1 MNVRVSARFCST
13 LVLATAAQFLFAE
26 GEWVQGTIVKT
37 PITNRVDNKIVVD
50 IQKRCNETNTK
61 QCCLKGA
68 PIPQNKCLMFG
79 VSLGRSPRSL
89 LEDDLRLVYNELT
102 AGSRLYTPS
111 SLRLVAGAAIHQ
123 VSRETTSTGVPKWV
137 VVCDDKGSLRGFGFD
152 EGSSTALVKAG
163 AADYT
168 AESVTMLDANGW
180 ATSEA
185 PTLYEYSDPKG
196 RLFRFGADPSDPETY
211 LQLVSVR
218 FPGGRIETGDDIG
231 FEILRDAEGTP
242 RQIVGPAKI
251 AVLPDAPAGE
261 VGYDI
266 VLYPNDASTTSWQ
279 RDAAGFYVLDPAAEP
294 LVTWRVRNPEPET
307 DLVVDLSKVVGDSSP
322 VTWRFVYNTEL
333 EDFSLEYPDGAMKSF
348 SGMYY
353 NEDRSSVIVEK
364 FNVIDGEKSSHE
376 ISEFHRYGDTYRR
389 VSKTRDPDG
398 LALRS
403 EYAFY
408 DDATRYGLE
417 KSVVYED
424 GSWERFDYD
433 ASRRLFKKVSPWLDS
448 DLDDPDEE
456 SVCTTYDYA
465 PFLASD
471 VVRWNDTRPRVEITR
486 TTGIE
491 TSRFYYAYPTNEIGR
506 SQSIKEQAG
515 AQNAPY
521 GDPRNRRWTTEF
533 YGPADGAFL
542 HGRVAVETD
551 FTGWTAA
558 HTYERGFVNLAT
570 YAFVPDPGGDA
581 WRETILRTKPGAMTR
596 RFRSVRT
603 AQGNEVLSTEEG
615 LHESGEWIP
624 LATVKMAYDRN
635 GNLVRRETQDGRVE
649 EWSYG
654 LNCCGMESH
663 TTWDGRQFV
672 YEYDKQGNRTRETK
686 VGMSANGSDSVS
698 TVYSR
703 RPDGLL
709 LSVTVTNAVT
719 GDGFET
725 DSYRYDAAGREI
737 WHRDRNGREERTEY
751 AGLGFS
757 SSDQI
762 SSSAQSRY
770 RDGRIK
776 SISQS
781 GVVRSLRVYAVSS
794 DGCLVDRERK
804 DELYWEETEENYFGE
819 TISVRDERPDGGSV
833 VLRYDVD
840 CSGNV
845 LSETLS
851 EVSGED
857 GESVLQKRLFA
868 YDGNGDRIVSCLD
881 ANANGTIDFA
891 GDDYVEE
898 TERGFVRETD
908 GWWSETVRY
917 VYPDA
922 AGTNRLVESVE
933 RLRFSGEPFGL
944 VAQRGPSG
952 DSLWS
957 LSVSV
962 SRSSKSVEYSVLKP
976 DSANPERKLERN
988 GLPVLT
994 VDSFASTNRFDY
1006 DGLGRLC
1013 GAETRRGT
1021 VRKTFDWPFSET
1033 TTWNGRVSV
1042 TNRFDV
1048 LGRRV
1053 SVVDSFG
1060 RTSRMQYDAFGN
1072 VTNQS
1077 GAVPHISFGY
1087 DKGGRLVSHTTYA
1100 CETNPVVTR
1109 FEVDPVS
1116 GRTLRE
1122 ERADGS
1128 SISFDYDGAGRI
1140 VSRTSARGIRTDFVY
1155 DPLGRLRGVSHSD
1168 GTPGR
1173 HYRHDRLGRIV
1184 SAWTD
1189 DGVTNAY
1196 AYAGISISPVLKRT
1210 PLGDVVRDF
1219 DSAGRCRSISAPF
1232 GYLVSTTFDPLGR
1245 IASLQTGSERFDF
1258 GWTTNGFVGEVR
1270 STGGFWRQTDY
1281 EPLSGSVV
1289 RLRTGMGNET
1299 VGQYAYE
1306 SDEMGRRLAEIG
1318 WLGDVFSVSN
1328 RWQYDDLDQL
1338 AREWIGGEKQAF
1350 GYDGNGNRTES
1361 VLGEESSLYQNNVLD
1376 QMTNLVVSGV
1386 GIPLTY
1392 DADGNMTKDEKGLSY
1407 DWDAEN
1413 RLDRVSG
1420 PDWELCYKY
1429 DPDGRIVEKI
1439 ETRSGAIV
1447 RKDGFLWNDDR
1458 IILHWRTE
1466 NGSTKCSQF
1475 VWGPDGSGTD
1485 GNLGGVGGLLVVNT
1499 FDFDV
1504 MSSTTF
1510 SFPVFDGRGNI
1521 TGYVNTNGTILAAV
1535 SYDSF
1540 GSFHERQGPVAEY
1553 LFWFSTQPFEFRTGS
1568 CEYLHRQ
1575 LIPSLGKWRT
1585 RDPLGIVAGSNPY
1598 RFVNNSPMNF
1608 VDKFGYDC
1616 VSWTP
1621 FDFSKPGEP
1630 GKPARFWAAE
1640 GPEKKP
1646 EISYSLTGSRCDT
1659 CCDDGRLG
1667 NKYSLDFSAS
1677 LSWSASLSVWGGSVS
1692 LGEDLKGELWLGA
1705 KGEIAV
1711 GGLGSLSF
1719 SYTDCQNK
1727 CFSTKFCIEASAKF
1741 SIAVGGNLSW
1751 KIFWWS
1757 QSFGVYGEAVGSAS
1771 ISQCFSISPC
1781 NQGGWIKR
1789 EPGEA
1794 CISGKIAL
1802 HVNLAFHSVEWS
1814 TDESRCWKF

>member
-1 MNVRVSARFCST
+1 MNVRVSARICST
-13 LVLATAAQFLFAE
+13 WVLATTALSAFAD

-37 PITNRVDNKIVVD
+37 LITNRVDNKIVVD

-61 QCCLKGA
+61 QCCQKGA

-79 VSLGRSPRSL
+79 VSLGQSPFSL
-89 LEDDLRLVYNELT
+89 LDEDLRLVYNELT

-111 SLRLVAGAAIHQ
+111 GLRLVAGAAIHQ
-123 VSRETTSTGVPKWV
+123 VSREATSKGVPKWV
-137 VVCDDKGSLRGFGFD
+137 VVCDEKGTMRGFGFD
-152 EGSSTALVKAG
+152 EGASTALVKAG
-163 AADYT
+163 AADYA

-364 FNVIDGEKSSHE
+364 YNVIDGEKSSHE

-448 DLDDPDEE
+448 ALADSDDA

-635 GNLVRRETQDGRVE
+635 GNLIRKETQDGRVE

-672 YEYDKQGNRTRETK
+672 YEYDQQGNRIRETR
-686 VGMSANGSDSVS
+686 VGLSPDGADSIS
-698 TVYSR
+698 TVYLR

-709 LSVTVTNAVT
+709 LSVMVTNVAT
-719 GDGFET
+719 RDGFVT

-737 WHRDRNGREERTEY
+737 WHRDRNGREEQTVFSGPRIVS
-751 AGLGFS
+751 FDQVS
-757 SSDQI
+757 SSEQV
-762 SSSAQSRY
+762 RY
-770 RDGRIK
+770 RDGRLK
-776 SISQS
+776 SMSQAD
-781 GVVRSLRVYAVSS
+781 VVRSLRSYTVS
-794 DGCLVDRERK
+794 DEGCLAIRERK
-804 DELYWEETEENYFGE
+804 DELYWQETSENYFGE
-819 TISVRDERPDGGSV
+819 IVSVRAERPSGGSIAQCYE
-833 VLRYDVD
+833 LD
-840 CSGNV
+840 SFGHV
-845 LSETLS
+845 LSMSLV
-851 EVSGED
+851 EVSEQGDESLLQNRVFSYDDEGNQSVVCLDAD
-857 GESVLQKRLFA
+857 GNGSID
-868 YDGNGDRIVSCLD
+868 YDGN
-881 ANANGTIDFA
+881 
-891 GDDYVEE
+891 DYIEE
-898 TERGFVRETD
+898 TERRFVRETD
-908 GWWSETVRY
+908 GWWEEIVRY
-917 VYPDA
+917 AYPENA
-922 AGTNRLVESVE
+922 ATNRIETFVE
-933 RLRFSGEPFGL
+933 RLRLSGEPFGL
-944 VAQRGPSG
+944 VAERGASR
-952 DSLWS
+952 DSLWR
-957 LSVSV
+957 LSVFV
-962 SRSSKSVEYSVLKP
+962 SRPSKSVGYSVQKP
-976 DSANPERKLERN
+976 ESTHPEQKLECN
-988 GLPVLT
+988 GLLVET
-994 VDSFASTNRFDY
+994 VDSFACTNRFDY

-1013 GAETRRGT
+1013 GERTARGT
-1021 VRKTFDWPFSET
+1021 VRKTFAWPFSET
-1033 TTWNGRVSV
+1033 TIWNDRVSI
-1042 TNRFDV
+1042 TNEFDV

-1053 SVVDSFG
+1053 SVTDSLG

-1077 GAVPHISFGY
+1077 GAVPHVSFGY
-1087 DKGGRLVSHTTYA
+1087 DKAGRLTMHTTYA
-1100 CETNPVVTR
+1100 CETNPVTTR
-1109 FEVDPVS
+1109 FELDAIS
-1116 GRTLRE
+1116 GRTLLEMRQ
-1122 ERADGS
+1122 DGS
-1128 SISFDYDGAGRI
+1128 AIAFDYDGAGRL
-1140 VSRTSARGIRTDFVY
+1140 VSRLSARGVRSSY
-1155 DPLGRLRGVSHSD
+1155 DYDALGRLLNVTHSD
-1168 GTPGR
+1168 STPGR
-1173 HYRHDRLGRIV
+1173 HFRHDRLGRV
-1184 SAWTD
+1184 VAAWTD
-1189 DGVTNAY
+1189 DGITNTY
-1196 AYAGISISPVLKRT
+1196 AYAGASAAPILKQT

-1245 IASLQTGSERFDF
+1245 IESLQTGSERFDF
-1258 GWTTNGFVGEVR
+1258 DWTTNGFVGEVR
-1270 STGGFWRQTDY
+1270 STGGFWRRTDY

-1289 RLRTGMGNET
+1289 RLHTGMGNET
-1299 VGQYAYE
+1299 VGQYAYG
-1306 SDEMGRRLAEIG
+1306 SDAMGRRLAENG
-1318 WLGDVFSVSN
+1318 WLADVFSVSN
-1328 RWQYDDLDQL
+1328 RWQYDDLDQV
-1338 AREWIGGEKQAF
+1338 AREWIGGNEQAF
-1350 GYDGNGNRTES
+1350 CYDGNGNRTES
-1361 VLGEESSLYQNNVLD
+1361 LLGEGSSLYQNNALD
-1376 QMTNLVVSGV
+1376 QMTNLVVSGA

-1413 RLDRVSG
+1413 RLARVFGS
-1420 PDWELCYKY
+1420 DWELRYKY
-1429 DPDGRIVEKI
+1429 DVEGRVVEKI
-1439 ETRSGAIV
+1439 ETRNGAVV
-1447 RKDGFLWNDDR
+1447 REDGFLWDDNR
-1458 IILHWRTE
+1458 IIQHWRTA
-1466 NGSTKCSQF
+1466 NDSTNCAQF
-1475 VWGPDGSGTD
+1475 VWGPDGSGAD
-1485 GNLGGVGGLLVVNT
+1485 GDLGGVGGLLVVNT
-1499 FDFDV
+1499 FDLDDL
-1504 MSSTTF
+1504 SSTTS

-1521 TGYVNTNGTILAAV
+1521 TGYVNTNGAVLAAV

-1540 GSFHERQGPVAEY
+1540 GVFRERQGPVADY
-1553 LFWFSTQPFEFRTGS
+1553 LFWFSTQPFEFRTGKV
-1568 CEYLHRQ
+1568 EYLRRNY
-1575 LIPSLGKWRT
+1575 IPTVGQWMSC
-1585 RDPLGIVAGSNPY
+1585 DPLGIRAGNNLYSFVRNNP
-1598 RFVNNSPMNF
+1598 VNAVDLFGLDCHEWSLLQLSP
-1608 VDKFGYDC
+1608 
-1616 VSWTP
+1616 
-1621 FDFSKPGEP
+1621 PGGG
-1630 GKPARFWAAE
+1630 GKPARWWALDDTLWSS
-1640 GPEKKP
+1640 GKTF
-1646 EISYSLTGSRCDT
+1646 SFNGSVCDN

-1667 NKYSLDFSAS
+1667 KKYTGSFMFEK
-1677 LSWSASLSVWGGSVS
+1677 SWNIQLATWGGAKKFDATSEGEVWGGLKADLSTSLAGEGSFSFLDCDNPCPSFSFCFNSTDSLSLS
-1692 LGEDLKGELWLGA
+1692 LGGNIGMQLGW
-1705 KGEIAV
+1705 V
-1711 GGLGSLSF
+1711 
-1719 SYTDCQNK
+1719 NM
-1727 CFSTKFCIEASAKF
+1727 
-1741 SIAVGGNLSW
+1741 
-1751 KIFWWS
+1751 
-1757 QSFGVYGEAVGSAS
+1757 SFGAYIELVGTLYLHLCVSV
-1771 ISQCFSISPC
+1771 SPC
-1781 NQGGWIKR
+1781 NKPLFSFSDS
-1789 EPGEA
+1789 EVCA
-1794 CISGKIAL
+1794 DLTVAT
-1802 HVNLAFHSVEWS
+1802 HVNLFFHQYAYTKELGKY
-1814 TDESRCWKF
+1814 CF

>member
-89 LEDDLRLVYNELT
+89 LEDDLRLIYNELT

-111 SLRLVAGAAIHQ
+111 GLRLVAGAAIHQ

-163 AADYT
+163 AADYA

-465 PFLASD
+465 PFLALD
-471 VVRWNDTRPRVEITR
+471 VVRWNDTRPRVETTR

-491 TSRFYYAYPTNEIGR
+491 TSRFYYAYPTNGAGR
-506 SQSIKEQAG
+506 SLSIKEQAG
-515 AQNAPY
+515 AQGAPF

-551 FTGWTAA
+551 FTGWTAT
-558 HTYERGFVNLAT
+558 HSYERGFVNLAT
-570 YAFVPDPGGDA
+570 YAFAPDPAGDA

-635 GNLVRRETQDGRVE
+635 GNLIRKETQDGRVE

-654 LNCCGMESH
+654 LNCCGMESY

-672 YEYDKQGNRTRETK
+672 YEYDQQGNRIRETR
-686 VGMSANGSDSVS
+686 VGLSPDGADSIS
-698 TVYSR
+698 TVYLR
-703 RPDGLL
+703 HPDGLL
-709 LSVTVTNAVT
+709 LSVMVTNVAT
-719 GDGFET
+719 RDGFVT

-737 WHRDRNGREERTEY
+737 WHRDRNGREEQTEF
-751 AGLGFS
+751 AGPRIVSFDQVS
-757 SSDQI
+757 SSEQV
-762 SSSAQSRY
+762 RY
-770 RDGRIK
+770 RDGRLK
-776 SISQS
+776 SMSQAD
-781 GVVRSLRVYAVSS
+781 VVRSLRSYTVS
-794 DGCLVDRERK
+794 DEGCLATRERK
-804 DELYWEETEENYFGE
+804 DELYWQETFENYFGE
-819 TISVRDERPDGGSV
+819 IVSVRAERPAGGSIV
-833 VLRYDVD
+833 RCFELDSFGR
-840 CSGNV
+840 V
-845 LSETLS
+845 LSMSLV
-851 EVSGED
+851 EVSEQGD
-857 GESVLQKRLFA
+857 ESLLQKRLFSYDDEGNQSVVCLDA
-868 YDGNGDRIVSCLD
+868 DGNGSIDYDGN
-881 ANANGTIDFA
+881 
-891 GDDYVEE
+891 DYIEE
-898 TERGFVRETD
+898 TERRFVRETD
-908 GWWSETVRY
+908 GWWDEIVRY
-917 VYPDA
+917 AYPENA
-922 AGTNRLVESVE
+922 ATNRIETFVE
-933 RLRFSGEPFGL
+933 RLRLSGEPFGL
-944 VAQRGPSG
+944 VAERGASR
-952 DSLWS
+952 DSLWR

-962 SRSSKSVEYSVLKP
+962 SRPSKSVGYSVQKP
-976 DSANPERKLERN
+976 ESMHPERKLECN
-988 GLPVLT
+988 GLLVET
-994 VDSFASTNRFDY
+994 VDSFACTNRFDY

-1013 GAETRRGT
+1013 GERTARGT
-1021 VRKTFDWPFSET
+1021 ARKTFDWPFSET
-1033 TTWNGRVSV
+1033 IIWNDRVSI
-1042 TNRFDV
+1042 TNEFDV

-1053 SVVDSFG
+1053 SVTDSFG

-1077 GAVPHISFGY
+1077 GAVPHVSFGY
-1087 DKGGRLVSHTTYA
+1087 DKAGRLTMHTTYA
-1100 CETNPVVTR
+1100 CETNPVTTR
-1109 FEVDPVS
+1109 FELDAIS
-1116 GRTLRE
+1116 GRTLL
-1122 ERADGS
+1122 ERRQDGS
-1128 SISFDYDGAGRI
+1128 AIAFDYDGAGRL
-1140 VSRTSARGIRTDFVY
+1140 VSRLSARGVRSSY
-1155 DPLGRLRGVSHSD
+1155 DYDALGRLLNVTHSD
-1168 GTPGR
+1168 STPGR
-1173 HYRHDRLGRIV
+1173 HFRHDRLGRV
-1184 SAWTD
+1184 VAAWTD
-1189 DGVTNAY
+1189 DGITNTY
-1196 AYAGISISPVLKRT
+1196 AYAGASAAPILKQT

-1245 IASLQTGSERFDF
+1245 IESLQTGSERFDF

-1270 STGGFWRQTDY
+1270 STGGFWRRTDY

-1289 RLRTGMGNET
+1289 RFHTGTGNET

-1306 SDEMGRRLAEIG
+1306 SDAMGRRLAENG
-1318 WLGDVFSVSN
+1318 WLADVFSVSN
-1328 RWQYDDLDQL
+1328 RWQYDDLDQV
-1338 AREWIGGEKQAF
+1338 AREWIGGNEQAF
-1350 GYDGNGNRTES
+1350 CYDGNGNRTES
-1361 VLGEESSLYQNNVLD
+1361 LLGEGSSLYQNNALD
-1376 QMTNLVVSGV
+1376 QMTNLVVSGA

-1413 RLDRVSG
+1413 RLARVFGS
-1420 PDWELCYKY
+1420 DWELCYKY

-1447 RKDGFLWNDDR
+1447 RKDGFLWNDNR
-1458 IILHWRTE
+1458 IILQRKIT
-1466 NGSTKCSQF
+1466 NGSTNCSQF
-1475 VWGPDGSGTD
+1475 VWGPDGSGAD
-1485 GNLGGVGGLLVVNT
+1485 GDLGGIGGLLVANT
-1499 FDFDV
+1499 FDLGNQTYT
-1504 MSSTTF
+1504 SASY
-1510 SFPVFDGRGNI
+1510 PIFDGRGNV
-1521 TGYVNTNGTILAAV
+1521 TGYLTTNGTV
-1535 SYDSF
+1535 SASVMYDSF
-1540 GSFHERQGPVAEY
+1540 GVFRERHGPVSEY
-1553 LFWFSTQPFEFRTGS
+1553 LFWFSTQPFEFRTGKV
-1568 CEYLHRQ
+1568 EYLHRNY
-1575 LIPSLGKWRT
+1575 IPTVGQWMSC
-1585 RDPLGIVAGSNPY
+1585 DPLGIRAGNNLYSFVRNNPINAIDL
-1598 RFVNNSPMNF
+1598 FGLDCHKWSPLQL
-1608 VDKFGYDC
+1608 
-1616 VSWTP
+1616 SP
-1621 FDFSKPGEP
+1621 PGGGGKSARRWALDDTLWSP
-1630 GKPARFWAAE
+1630 GKYF
-1640 GPEKKP
+1640 
-1646 EISYSLTGSRCDT
+1646 SFNGSVCDK
-1659 CCDDGRLG
+1659 CCGDGRLG
-1667 NKYSLDFSAS
+1667 KQYTGSFAFEK
-1677 LSWSASLSVWGGSVS
+1677 SWNIQLATWGGAKKFDDTSEGEVWGGLKADLSTSLAGEGSFSFLDCDNPCPSFSFCFESTDSISLS
-1692 LGEDLKGELWLGA
+1692 LGGNIGMQLGW
-1705 KGEIAV
+1705 V
-1711 GGLGSLSF
+1711 
-1719 SYTDCQNK
+1719 NM
-1727 CFSTKFCIEASAKF
+1727 
-1741 SIAVGGNLSW
+1741 
-1751 KIFWWS
+1751 
-1757 QSFGVYGEAVGSAS
+1757 SFGAYIELVGTLHLHLCAS
-1771 ISQCFSISPC
+1771 VSPC
-1781 NQGGWIKR
+1781 NKPLLSFDDS
-1789 EPGEA
+1789 EVCA
-1794 CISGKIAL
+1794 DLTFAT
-1802 HVNLAFHSVEWS
+1802 HVNLLFHQYTYTKEL
-1814 TDESRCWKF
+1814 RKYCF